1 MRRALFILAITG
13 IAVSL
18 FYIAEAF
25 RYPWGNLAQ
34 PGPGFYPLLIGILLV
49 IGFLGTGFEA
59 ALSTYPRKVD
69 WPRGASLGRVVAIAL
84 AGMGYV
90 LLLPYLGHP
99 VTGGLVTLVVLQA
112 MNLPS
117 WPLKIGLSLAN
128 GFGSFFLFSVLLGVP
143 LPMGFWQD

>member
-1 MRRALFILAITG
+1 MGRTLIILAITG
-13 IAVSL
+13 IILSL
-18 FYIAEAF
+18 SYIVEALH
-25 RYPWGNLAQ
+25 YPWGNLAQ
-34 PGPGFYPLLIGILLV
+34 PGPGFYPLLIGILLGV
-49 IGFLGTGFEA
+49 GFLGTGLEA
-59 ALSTYPRKVD
+59 ALLKSSRKVD

-84 AGMGYV
+84 GGLGYV
-90 LLLPYLGHP
+90 LFLPFLGHP
-99 VTGGLVTLVVLQA
+99 VAGGLVTLVVLQA